1 MGASIVYG
9 NLNRLVICTQKINI
23 EDAATYTNFVVDTIA
38 NKELFHC
45 IDVKFKDC
53 WQYLMWL
60 GPVSLFLPSPACG
73 IFTNKIPLYRQIMLV

>member
-1 MGASIVYG
+1 MGASIVFG

-60 GPVSLFLPSPACG
+60 GPVSWIYKLL
-73 IFTNKIPLYRQIMLV
+73 